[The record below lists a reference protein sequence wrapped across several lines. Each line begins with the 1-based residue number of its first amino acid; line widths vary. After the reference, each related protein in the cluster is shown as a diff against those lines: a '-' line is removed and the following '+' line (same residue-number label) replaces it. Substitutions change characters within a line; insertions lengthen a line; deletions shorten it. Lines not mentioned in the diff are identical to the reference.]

1 MFTLFLIHV
10 SVNLVIAD
18 TKYNIPVLSLI
29 RVNFTVTTLRTVK
42 NSLPIAKAFKRSLN
56 KTYDV

>member
-29 RVNFTVTTLRTVK
+29 RVNFTVTALRTVK
-42 NSLPIAKAFKRSLN
+42 NSLPIAKAFKRSLK